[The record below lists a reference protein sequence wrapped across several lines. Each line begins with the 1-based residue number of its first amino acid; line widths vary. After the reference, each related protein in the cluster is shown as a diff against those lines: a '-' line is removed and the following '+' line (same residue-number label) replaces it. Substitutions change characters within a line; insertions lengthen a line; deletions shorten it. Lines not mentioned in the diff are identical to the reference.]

1 MDEILQKLVSSELL
15 SEETKAEITKVF
27 SESVEAYKAQ
37 LTEEIGLQVRA
48 ELAEQW
54 VKDKEAL
61 VESVDSFITVQLASE
76 ISELKEDVESFRDLE
91 VEYAAKLVEEK
102 HTMAAQLGEEL
113 DQLVDKI
120 DAFLEIRLSEEMEEL
135 KEDLEEARQNTFGRK
150 VFEAFVNEFGKSFI
164 DETSVMGKLAVSEQK
179 LREAEKKLEEQS
191 AAANAA
197 ARQQKMTEILAPLSG
212 SKREQMELILKNV
225 ETDKLQ
231 ESFNKFVGRILK
243 EDAPENQTLV
253 ESTEDKTVDSTTVV
267 TGETAPVITEGKH
280 DAEKEAR
287 IARLRKLAS
296 V

>member
-37 LTEEIGLQVRA
+37 LSEEIGLQVRA

-61 VESVDSFITVQLASE
+61 VESMDSFITVQLASE
-76 ISELKEDVESFRDLE
+76 IKELKEDVESFRDLE
-91 VEYAAKLVEEK
+91 VEYSAKLVEEK
-102 HTMAAQLGEEL
+102 HAMAAQLGEEL

-120 DAFLEIRLSEEMEEL
+120 DAFLEIRLSEEIEEL

-150 VFEAFVNEFGKSFI
+150 VFEAFVGEFGKSFI
-164 DETSVMGKLAVSEQK
+164 DESSVMGKLAVTEQK
-179 LREAEKKLEEQS
+179 LREAEKKLEEQAT
-191 AAANAA
+191 AASVA
-197 ARQQKMTEILAPLSG
+197 ARQQKMAEILAPLSG

-243 EDAPENQTLV
+243 EDAPENKTLV

>member
-1 MDEILQKLVSSELL
+1 M
-15 SEETKAEITKVF
+15 
-27 SESVEAYKAQ
+27 
-37 LTEEIGLQVRA
+37 
-48 ELAEQW
+48 
-54 VKDKEAL
+54 
-61 VESVDSFITVQLASE
+61 DSFITVQLASE
-76 ISELKEDVESFRDLE
+76 IKELKEDVESFRDLE
-91 VEYAAKLVEEK
+91 VEYSAKLVEEK
-102 HTMAAQLGEEL
+102 HAMAAQLGEEL

-120 DAFLEIRLSEEMEEL
+120 DAFLEIRLSEEIEEL

-150 VFEAFVNEFGKSFI
+150 VFEAFVGEFGKSFI
-164 DETSVMGKLAVSEQK
+164 DESSVMGKLAVTEQK
-179 LREAEKKLEEQS
+179 LREAEKKLEEQAT
-191 AAANAA
+191 AASVA
-197 ARQQKMTEILAPLSG
+197 ARQQKMAEILAPLSG

-243 EDAPENQTLV
+243 EDAPENKTLV

>member
-37 LTEEIGLQVRA
+37 LSEEIGLQVRA

-61 VESVDSFITVQLASE
+61 VESMDSFITVQLASE
-76 ISELKEDVESFRDLE
+76 IKELKEDVESFRDLE
-91 VEYAAKLVEEK
+91 VEYSAKLVEEK
-102 HTMAAQLGEEL
+102 HAMAAQLGEEL

-120 DAFLEIRLSEEMEEL
+120 DAFLEIRLSEEIEEL

-150 VFEAFVNEFGKSFI
+150 VFEAFVGEFGKSFI
-164 DETSVMGKLAVSEQK
+164 DESSVMGKLAVTEQK
-179 LREAEKKLEEQS
+179 LREAEKKLEEQAT
-191 AAANAA
+191 AASVA
-197 ARQQKMTEILAPLSG
+197 ARQQKMAEILAPLSG

-231 ESFNKFVGRILK
+231 ESFNKLVGRILK
-243 EDAPENQTLV
+243 EDAPENKTLV